1 MSRRRRARGV
11 DNVSEEAAVLDR
23 LSQRIDAWFPPPR
36 STAVAV
42 LAFVLQALVGRASW
56 LLGLLL
62 MAFTAPWFVHPYRQV
77 ETMVAAAWHREHAVA
92 TTMARVERIELELS
106 APLDG
111 RPGVE
116 LLPSFLLR
124 SEATSEPLRYFPGG
138 HWQAQERVL
147 HDLPREFVTP
157 LVVTPKWI
165 LPWSATPALDLYWD
179 ESMDAL
185 LNLPRTAGM
194 EHEPTGRERML
205 AVFDRPMDWLLARSM
220 HAGEAT
226 VPLKFDP
233 ATPDRVFAAD
243 ALQHLPPRG
252 GGGWAELFS
261 ALIMLVPSLPLWII
275 GSRLVARD
283 LPVRH
288 RHFATWVPL
297 LLLPW
302 WGTHYVDA
310 MDRYVP
316 DGRAIEREVR
326 KALGPMQVLPAS
338 ESLATAPTR
347 TLRLRLDA
355 GSSRFATWLEG
366 LNLAS
371 PAAPM
376 SADEAWT
383 DLESRF
389 ARRMSA
395 LDDARLVAM
404 LDDVFA
410 QDWYAGGF
418 APILLAGAS
427 IASVEAGRAPG
438 TRVAAEDF
446 LAAALGADAIAPDL
460 CHPAHAAFL
469 ARVGELQAHPDPE
482 VAAAAK
488 RREARER
495 ERLPERRL
503 QRPGCARLD
512 AGF

>member
-11 DNVSEEAAVLDR
+11 DTVSEEAAILDR
-23 LSQRIDAWFPPPR
+23 LSQRIDAWFPAPR
-36 STAVAV
+36 STAASV
-42 LAFVLQALVGRASW
+42 LVFVLQALVGRVSW

-116 LLPSFLLR
+116 LLPSFVLQR
-124 SEATSEPLRYFPGG
+124 ETSAEPLRYFPGG
-138 HWQAQERVL
+138 HWRAQERVL
-147 HDLPREFVTP
+147 HDLPREFATPLSVTP
-157 LVVTPKWI
+157 GWT

-194 EHEPTGRERML
+194 EHEPTERERML
-205 AVFDRPMDWLLARSM
+205 AVFDRPMDWLLARSI

-275 GSRLVARD
+275 GSRLAARD

-302 WGTHYVDA
+302 WGSHYVDA

-316 DGRAIEREVR
+316 DGRVIEREIR

-338 ESLATAPTR
+338 ESLATAPPR
-347 TLRLRLDA
+347 TLRLRLDSA
-355 GSSRFATWLEG
+355 SSRFASALEG
-366 LNLAS
+366 VDLAPPES
-371 PAAPM
+371 SMAAD
-376 SADEAWT
+376 AAWAN
-383 DLESRF
+383 LESRF
-389 ARRMSA
+389 ARRINA
-395 LDDARLVAM
+395 LDDTRLVAM
-404 LDDVFA
+404 LDEVFA
-410 QDWYAGGF
+410 LDWYAGGF
-418 APILLAGAS
+418 APILLGGAS
-427 IASVEAGRAPG
+427 IASIETQRAPEA
-438 TRVAAEDF
+438 RSAARDF
-446 LAAALGADAIAPDL
+446 VKAVLGADAIAPDL

-469 ARVGELQAHPDPE
+469 ARVVALQAHPDPE

-488 RREARER
+488 QREARER
-495 ERLPERRL
+495 ARLPERRL
-503 QRPGCARLD
+503 QRPACARLS

>member
-1 MSRRRRARGV
+1 MSRRRRTRGV
-11 DNVSEEAAVLDR
+11 DTVSEEAAILDR

-36 STAVAV
+36 SSAATVV
-42 LAFVLQALVGRASW
+42 VFVLQGLVGRASW
-56 LLGLLL
+56 MLGLLL
-62 MAFTAPWFVHPYRQV
+62 MAFTAPWFVHPYRQA
-77 ETMVAAAWHREHAVA
+77 ETMVAAAWHRDHAVA
-92 TTMARVERIELELS
+92 TTVATVQRIELELS

-111 RPGVE
+111 RPGID
-116 LLPSFLLR
+116 LLPSILMQR
-124 SEATSEPLRYFPGG
+124 ESEPGGLRYFPGG

-147 HDLPREFVTP
+147 RDLPREFTTPFEVTP
-157 LVVTPKWI
+157 GWV
-165 LPWSATPALDLYWD
+165 LPWSAAPGLDLYWD
-179 ESMDAL
+179 EAMDAM
-185 LNLPRTAGM
+185 LNLPRTVGM
-194 EHEPTGRERML
+194 EHEPTARERAL
-205 AVFDRPMDWLLARSM
+205 AAFDRPLDWLMARWM
-220 HAGEAT
+220 HPGTST
-226 VPLKFDP
+226 VTLQFDA

-252 GGGWAELFS
+252 GSGWAELLS

-275 GSRLVARD
+275 GSRLAARD

-297 LLLPW
+297 LLLPL

-338 ESLATAPTR
+338 ESLASAPAR

-355 GSSRFATWLEG
+355 ASSRFAMWLEG
-366 LNLAS
+366 VDLTPPLA
-371 PAAPM
+371 PT

-389 ARRMSA
+389 TRRIAA
-395 LDDARLVAM
+395 LDDERLVAM
-404 LDDVFA
+404 LDGVFA
-410 QDWYAGGF
+410 QDWYGGGL
-418 APILLAGAS
+418 APILLDGAGV
-427 IASVEAGRAPG
+427 ASVAEGRAPEA
-438 TRVAAEDF
+438 RSAARGF
-446 LAAALGADAIAPDL
+446 LKASLGADAVAPDL
-460 CHPAHAAFL
+460 CHPGHAAFL
-469 ARVGELQAHPDPE
+469 ARVGALQAHPDSE

-488 RREARER
+488 EREARER
-495 ERLPERRL
+495 ARLPERRL